1 MKLGTTGNLALSL
14 ALCVLAACSGDDA
27 PPASSVQPPAVQA
40 PGAPPSEPAPAPSPS
55 PVPSAAP
62 EAATPPAT
70 PEAAAPSTPEPAAA
84 PAPASPTP
92 PAPVNEAAAATD
104 TASAAPGYD
113 VTCPPDAKAAEQ
125 CQVDKDTYI
134 GWRTFAGQCQ
144 VCHGG
149 SALGSTFAPNLLD
162 RFHQRV
168 DYPRFVD
175 VVTHGYTGQVGAMPA
190 WKGNPNVEPHID
202 RMYSY
207 LKARADGAL
216 PPGRPAR
223 KP

>member
-1 MKLGTTGNLALSL
+1 MDILRSIRIIGLCAFVTGCSDDPEAPAETAGAATTS
-14 ALCVLAACSGDDA
+14 
-27 PPASSVQPPAVQA
+27 PPASHLTT
-40 PGAPPSEPAPAPSPS
+40 PSAS
-55 PVPSAAP
+55 PVAAV
-62 EAATPPAT
+62 
-70 PEAAAPSTPEPAAA
+70 EPAAPAIATA
-84 PAPASPTP
+84 PPTATPRPVVEPPTP
-92 PAPVNEAAAATD
+92 PPVAAGATG
-104 TASAAPGYD
+104 AAPAYA
-113 VTCPPDAKAAEQ
+113 VECQPAARAAEQ
-125 CQVDKDTYI
+125 CQVDKETYV

-168 DYPRFVD
+168 DYARFVD
-175 VVTHGYTGQVGAMPA
+175 VVRNGYHGQVGVMPA

-202 RMYSY
+202 ALYRY
-207 LKARADGAL
+207 LSARADGTL

>member
-1 MKLGTTGNLALSL
+1 M
-14 ALCVLAACSGDDA
+14 A
-27 PPASSVQPPAVQA
+27 P
-40 PGAPPSEPAPAPSPS
+40 
-55 PVPSAAP
+55 
-62 EAATPPAT
+62 
-70 PEAAAPSTPEPAAA
+70 
-84 PAPASPTP
+84 
-92 PAPVNEAAAATD
+92 N
-104 TASAAPGYD
+104 YD

-125 CQVDKDTYI
+125 CQVDKETYI

-168 DYPRFVD
+168 DYPRFVE

-202 RMYSY
+202 QMYRY

>member
-1 MKLGTTGNLALSL
+1 VS
-14 ALCVLAACSGDDA
+14 
-27 PPASSVQPPAVQA
+27 
-40 PGAPPSEPAPAPSPS
+40 
-55 PVPSAAP
+55 
-62 EAATPPAT
+62 
-70 PEAAAPSTPEPAAA
+70 
-84 PAPASPTP
+84 
-92 PAPVNEAAAATD
+92 
-104 TASAAPGYD
+104 
-113 VTCPPDAKAAEQ
+113 CPPDAKAAEQ
-125 CQVDKDTYI
+125 CQVDKETYI

-149 SALGSTFAPNLLD
+149 SALGSTFAPSLLD

-202 RMYSY
+202 RLYRY
-207 LKARADGAL
+207 LKARADGVL
-216 PPGRPAR
+216 PAGRPAR

>member
-1 MKLGTTGNLALSL
+1 MRLALPLSFAL
-14 ALCVLAACSGDDA
+14 ALLLAGCSGDDA
-27 PPASSVQPPAVQA
+27 PPEQ
-40 PGAPPSEPAPAPSPS
+40 
-55 PVPSAAP
+55 
-62 EAATPPAT
+62 
-70 PEAAAPSTPEPAAA
+70 AAA
-84 PAPASPTP
+84 PAPVAAETPSPPAEATPSEAVPAPAPAPP
-92 PAPVNEAAAATD
+92 PAPAPVADA
-104 TASAAPGYD
+104 ASAAPAIAPAPTTTGTTPAYE
-113 VTCPPDAKAAEQ
+113 VSCPDGAKAAEQ

-149 SALGSTFAPNLLD
+149 SGLGSTFAPNLLE

-168 DYPRFVD
+168 DYPRFVE
-175 VVTHGYTGQVGAMPA
+175 VVKNGYTGQVGAMPA

-202 RMYSY
+202 RLYRY